1 MMKWIDGTRRDDFN
15 WQRTPLAQDALAG
28 KKVAVVGGTNG
39 IGRAFAHTLAAK
51 GAEVIVVGRT
61 FRDEGAE
68 RISFIQADLSQME
81 QARRTAQELP
91 IETLDAMIF
100 TTGIMPGKKREE
112 NPEGIESD
120 LAVSYLSR
128 FVMVREAAERL
139 GKNRANSEGKPRVFV
154 VGFPGTDQKGDIDD
168 LNSEGEYSLM
178 TAHSN
183 TVIGNEALVLDA
195 VARYPQVNFYGLNP
209 GLKKSNIRAGMLGEG
224 SLVQGA
230 AEFVI
235 GLMVESVE
243 DYSERIAP
251 LFVSPDIEAQ
261 SGALFNRH
269 GDPICP
275 SRELTDAANL
285 QKVIEA
291 SEKLTSRALGA
302 AG

>member
-1 MMKWIDGTRRDDFN
+1 MEWIDGSRRDDFN
-15 WQRTPLAQDALAG
+15 WQRTPLAHHALAG
-28 KKVAVVGGTNG
+28 RKVAVVGGTNG
-39 IGRAFAHTLAAK
+39 IGQAFAHTLAAK

-68 RISFIQADLSQME
+68 RISFVQADLSQMK

-91 IETLDAMIF
+91 VETLDAMIF
-100 TTGIMPGKKREE
+100 TTGIMAGKKREE
-112 NPEGIESD
+112 SSEGIEND

-128 FVMVREAAERL
+128 FVIVREAAERL
-139 GKNRANSEGKPRVFV
+139 GKNRAKTEGKPRVFV
-154 VGFPGTDQKGDIDD
+154 VGFPGTNQKGDIDD
-168 LNSEGEYSLM
+168 LNSEGDYSLM

-183 TVIGNEALVLDA
+183 TVIGNEALVLDGA
-195 VARYPQVNFYGLNP
+195 ARYPHVNFYGLNP
-209 GLKKSNIRAGMLGEG
+209 GLKKSNIRAGMFGEG

-235 GLMVESVE
+235 GTVAESVE

-251 LFVSPDIEAQ
+251 LFVSPDIEDQ

-269 GDPICP
+269 GDPIYP
-275 SRELTDAANL
+275 SRQLTVAANL
-285 QKVIEA
+285 QKVIGA
-291 SEKLTSRALGA
+291 SEELTRKALGA

>member
-1 MMKWIDGTRRDDFN
+1 MEWIDGTKRDDFN
-15 WQRTPLAQDALAG
+15 WQRTPLTQDALAG

-39 IGRAFAHTLAAK
+39 IGRAFAHTLAAQ

-68 RISFIQADLSQME
+68 RISFIQADLSDME

-91 IETLDAMIF
+91 IETLDWMIF

-112 NPEGIESD
+112 NSEGIEID

-128 FVMVREAAERL
+128 FVIVRETAERL
-139 GKNRANSEGKPRVFV
+139 GKNRAQTEVKPRVFV
-154 VGFPGTDQKGDIDD
+154 VGFPGTNQKGDIND
-168 LNSEGEYSLM
+168 LNSKGNYSLM

-183 TVIGNEALVLDA
+183 TVIGNEALVLDGA
-195 VARYPQVNFYGLNP
+195 ARYPHVNFYGLNP

-224 SLVQGA
+224 SFFQGA

-235 GLMVESVE
+235 GMVTESVE

-251 LFVSPDIEAQ
+251 LFVSTGIENQ

-269 GDPICP
+269 GDPIHP
-275 SRELTDAANL
+275 SRELADAANL
-285 QKVIEA
+285 QKVIEV
-291 SEKLTSRALGA
+291 SEKLTSRTLGA